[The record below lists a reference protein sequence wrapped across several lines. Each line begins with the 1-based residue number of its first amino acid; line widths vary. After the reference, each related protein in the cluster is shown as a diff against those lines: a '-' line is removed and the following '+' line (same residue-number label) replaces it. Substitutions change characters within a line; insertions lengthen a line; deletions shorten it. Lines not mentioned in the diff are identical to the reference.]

1 MQPIRPAAVGQL
13 TRILGPLMHGR
24 GTRSTGTCLVIDAD
38 RTLAPQD
45 TGRLVGARLGL
56 NQVIRRLF
64 EVNGYNEDAF
74 SSVAE
79 VWGGVPI
86 ERYLSEVRQV
96 ALEVAVYPTWKDI
109 LGAAE
114 VRSRVVIVSSGIP
127 QVWRLVLDRLG
138 CPDIPIVGGC
148 NARLD
153 DFLVCP
159 ETKEE
164 VVALLQKAGWTVIAA
179 GDSPIDLPMLKRADI
194 PLFVADSK
202 GSPALRE
209 KLRQIPKVRH
219 LIVDERRFDGL
230 PTCTS
235 EEVTRMMRQLGGPH
249 VA

>member
-1 MQPIRPAAVGQL
+1 MGPIRSASRGQL
-13 TRILGPLMHGR
+13 TSCLDPLMR
-24 GTRSTGTCLVIDAD
+24 GPGASTSGACLVIDAD

-56 NQVIRRLF
+56 DQVIRRLF
-64 EVNGYNEDAF
+64 EINGYCEYAF

-79 VWGGVPI
+79 VWAGVPI
-86 ERYLSEVRQV
+86 EWYLSEVRQV
-96 ALEVAVYPTWKDI
+96 ALEVAVYSAWQEI
-109 LGAAE
+109 LGTAE
-114 VRSRVVIVSSGIP
+114 ARSRAVIVSSGIP

-138 CPDIPIVGGC
+138 CPDVPIVGGC
-148 NARLD
+148 HASLD

-164 VVALLQKAGWTVIAA
+164 VVALLQDAGWTVIAA

-230 PTCTS
+230 LDCTS
-235 EEVTRMMRQLGGPH
+235 EDVSRMMRQLGGPH
-249 VA
+249 AP

>member
-1 MQPIRPAAVGQL
+1 MQPIRPATRGQL
-13 TRILGPLMHGR
+13 AKSLGLLTHAWGASPEGA
-24 GTRSTGTCLVIDAD
+24 CLVIDAD

-56 NQVIRRLF
+56 DQVIRRLF
-64 EVNGYNEDAF
+64 ETNGYSEHAF
-74 SSVAE
+74 ALVAE
-79 VWGGVPI
+79 VWAGVPI

-96 ALEVAVYPTWKDI
+96 ALEVAVYPAWQDI
-109 LGAAE
+109 LGPAE
-114 VRSRVVIVSSGIP
+114 VRSRVVVVSSGIP
-127 QVWRLVLDRLG
+127 QVWRLVLEHLDW
-138 CPDIPIVGGC
+138 PDIPIVGGC
-148 NARLD
+148 NANLD

-164 VVALLQKAGWTVIAA
+164 VVALLQEAGWKVIAA
-179 GDSPIDLPMLKRADI
+179 GDSSIDLPMLKRADI

-209 KLRQIPKVRH
+209 KLHQIPKVRH
-219 LIVDERRFDGL
+219 LILDERRFDGL

-235 EEVTRMMRQLGGPH
+235 ENVSLMMQQLEGPH